1 MSRCTDDYIDNLR
14 REMRRRKWSQ
24 EKLSD
29 ACGLSR
35 QTISL
40 HLTGKVIPTI
50 DSVHQIA
57 AGLGVPP
64 AVLLMT
70 RDERQR
76 YDMGDAVYDYGM
88 ADDVE
93 DMARTKT
100 EAPAVYAAILTVLR
114 YGRNA
119 KGTADIAHETSSR

>member
-1 MSRCTDDYIDNLR
+1 MSKCTDDYIYNLR
-14 REMRRRKWSQ
+14 MEMRRHRWSQ

-50 DSVHQIA
+50 DSVYQIA

-70 RDERQR
+70 RDERRR

-93 DMARTKT
+93 DMAQAKT
-100 EAPAVYAAILTVLR
+100 DSPAVYAAILTVLR
-114 YGRNA
+114 YGRST
-119 KGTADIAHETSSR
+119 KGTVDITHEPSSR